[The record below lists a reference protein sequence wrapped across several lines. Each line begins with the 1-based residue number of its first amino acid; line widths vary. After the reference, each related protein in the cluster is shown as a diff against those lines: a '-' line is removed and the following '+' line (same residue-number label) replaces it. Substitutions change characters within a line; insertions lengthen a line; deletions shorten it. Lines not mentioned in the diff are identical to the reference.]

1 MKLTVDASV
10 AIKWF
15 VAESKSGEARL
26 FLAERIQLHAPG
38 LLLAEFANTIWKKTR
53 RGEISDARPYL
64 NELAGLSEL
73 ISIYPAG
80 VLIERAAQFAFQID
94 HPIYDCLY
102 LACAEFTDSALIT
115 ADKRQADKVGDQ
127 LPGVLVHYIGAPAT
141 VRWLETGIAAAAGTR
156 IAPSS
161 ILRASDA
168 DRE

>member
-10 AIKWF
+10 AVKWF

-26 FLAERIQLHAPG
+26 LLAERIHLHAPG

-53 RGEISDARPYL
+53 RREISDPRPYL

-73 ISIYPAG
+73 ISLYPAG
-80 VLIERAAQFAFQID
+80 VLIERAAQIAFQID

-115 ADKRQADKVGDQ
+115 ADKRLADKAGDQ
-127 LPGVLVHYIGAPAT
+127 LPGVFVRYIGAPAT
-141 VRWLETGIAAAAGTR
+141 VRWLETGIAPAAGTR

-161 ILRASDA
+161 ILRARDA
-168 DRE
+168 DRK